1 MNTNKQILTWSLFF
15 SITITLFSCVKA
27 EKLTQ
32 EQGLYYTVK
41 QIAATNPEGFIVTD
55 EDGKSM
61 PTNGYAIPHPE
72 TTDCYD
78 DEGLRKVLAFCV
90 PNVDVNYIGGKK
102 NIEKSCYQY
111 AAISLYNTFEEAQE
125 KAKMYG
131 QAVIY
136 CIETHTTYHWDEVT
150 GSFLPDSQS

>member
-41 QIAATNPEGFIVTD
+41 QIAAINPEGFIVTD

-61 PTNGYAIPHPE
+61 PTDGYAITHPE
-72 TTDCYD
+72 TTECYD

-90 PNVDVNYIGGKK
+90 PNVDVNYIGGMK
-102 NIEKSCYQY
+102 NIEKSC
-111 AAISLYNTFEEAQE
+111 
-125 KAKMYG
+125 
-131 QAVIY
+131 
-136 CIETHTTYHWDEVT
+136 
-150 GSFLPDSQS
+150 